1 MLYVVNKSPL
11 MTHNLESCLSV
22 APPGDPILLIEDG
35 VYGAVDRGRVAG
47 RIADALQQHAI
58 YALDADLEARG
69 IQRTAAGVQVIGYD
83 GFVGLVEEHDVVPWL

>member
-22 APPGDPILLIEDG
+22 APPGEPILLIEDG
-35 VYGAVDRGRVAG
+35 VYGVLDGAG
-47 RIADALQQHAI
+47 AAGSIVDALQQHAI

-69 IQRTAAGVQVIGYD
+69 IRRVVEGVQVIGYD
-83 GFVGLVEEHDVVPWL
+83 GFVGLVEEHHIVPWL